1 MSLTPEELEKQINAA
16 IEQDKKTKNEPKNGV
31 TKDLRG
37 MNKGLRAG
45 SELLGAV
52 IVGAVI
58 GYWLDR
64 FLGTAPLFMII
75 LLFIGFVTGFYNIY
89 RLETRPKNVK
99 T

>member
-16 IEQDKKTKNEPKNGV
+16 LAQDQKAKNSEKHSV
-31 TKDLRG
+31 SKDLKG

-52 IVGAVI
+52 IVGAVL

-64 FLGTAPLFMII
+64 FLGTTPLFMII
-75 LLFIGFVTGFYNIY
+75 LLFIGFITGFYNIY
-89 RLETRPKNVK
+89 RLETRPKNGK
-99 T
+99 R